1 MFGDINLQDII
12 IRTIAVLVAIIPH
25 EMAHGYAAYL
35 CGDETAK
42 NDGRLSLNPL
52 HHLDPIGTICLI
64 FFKFGW
70 AKPVMINPNN
80 FRDRKKG
87 TFFVSIAGV
96 LTNFILAIISVI
108 IMKHI
113 KLNDFV
119 FELFMNI
126 FWFNIVLGVFNL
138 IPIPPLDGSK
148 LLFSFLPPKYEYYLI
163 KYEKYGYIIL
173 LLLIMSN
180 NLDKILIPMVNF
192 MINLIG
198 KIVWC
203 ITLK

>member
-1 MFGDINLQDII
+1 MFGNINLQDII

-108 IMKHI
+108 IMKYI
-113 KLNDFV
+113 RLSDFV

-126 FWFNIVLGVFNL
+126 FRFNIILGVFNL

-163 KYEKYGYIIL
+163 KYEKYGYILL
-173 LLLIMSN
+173 LLLIMTD

>member
-113 KLNDFV
+113 RLNDFV

-148 LLFSFLPPKYEYYLI
+148 LLFSFLPQKYEYYLI
-163 KYEKYGYIIL
+163 KYEKYGYILL
-173 LLLIMSN
+173 LLLIMTD

-198 KIVWC
+198 KIV
-203 ITLK
+203 

>member
-42 NDGRLSLNPL
+42 NDGRLSINPL

-113 KLNDFV
+113 RLSDFV

-126 FWFNIVLGVFNL
+126 FWFNIILGVFNL

-163 KYEKYGYIIL
+163 KYEKYGYILL
-173 LLLIMSN
+173 LLLIMTD

-198 KIVWC
+198 KIV
-203 ITLK
+203 

>member
-1 MFGDINLQDII
+1 MFGNINLQDII

-87 TFFVSIAGV
+87 TSFVSIAGV

-113 KLNDFV
+113 RLNDFV

-148 LLFSFLPPKYEYYLI
+148 LLFSFLPLKYEYYLI

-198 KIVWC
+198 KIV
-203 ITLK
+203 

>member
-96 LTNFILAIISVI
+96 LTNFILAINAVI
-108 IMKHI
+108 IMKYI
-113 KLNDFV
+113 RLSDFV

-126 FWFNIVLGVFNL
+126 FWFNIILGVFNL

-163 KYEKYGYIIL
+163 KYEKYGYILL
-173 LLLIMSN
+173 LLLIMTD

-198 KIVWC
+198 KIV
-203 ITLK
+203 

>member
-1 MFGDINLQDII
+1 MLDNINFHEFI
-12 IRTIAVLVAIIPH
+12 IRSIAVLVAIIPH
-25 EMAHGYAAYL
+25 EMAHGFAAYL

-87 TFFVSIAGV
+87 TFFVAIAGV

-108 IMKHI
+108 ILKHI
-113 KLNDFV
+113 HLNEFMQ
-119 FELFMNI
+119 ELLLNI
-126 FWFNIVLGVFNL
+126 FWFNIILGVFNL

-148 LLFSFLPPKYEYYLI
+148 ILFSFLPLKYEYYLI
-163 KYEKYGYIIL
+163 KYERYGYIIL
-173 LLLIMSN
+173 FLLIMSST
-180 NLDKILIPMVNF
+180 LDKILVPMVNF

-198 KIVWC
+198 KIV
-203 ITLK
+203 

>member
-96 LTNFILAIISVI
+96 LTNFILAIIAVI

-113 KLNDFV
+113 SLNDFV

-148 LLFSFLPPKYEYYLI
+148 LLFSFLPLKYEYYLI

-198 KIVWC
+198 KIV
-203 ITLK
+203 

>member
-1 MFGDINLQDII
+1 MLSNLKFQEFI
-12 IRTIAVLVAIIPH
+12 IRSIAVLVAIIPH
-25 EMAHGYAAYL
+25 EMAHGFAAYL

-64 FFKFGW
+64 LFKFGW

-80 FRDRKKG
+80 FRNRKVG

-96 LTNFILAIISVI
+96 TVNFILAIISVVLI
-108 IMKHI
+108 KHI
-113 KLNDFV
+113 NVNKFF
-119 FELFMNI
+119 FELLMNI

-148 LLFSFLPPKYEYYLI
+148 LLFSFLPLKYEYYLI
-163 KYEKYGYIIL
+163 RYERYGYILI
-173 LLLIMSN
+173 LLLIMSGA
-180 NLDKILIPMVNF
+180 LDKILIPMVSF
-192 MINLIG
+192 MIDLIG
-198 KIVWC
+198 RIV
-203 ITLK
+203 

>member
-1 MFGDINLQDII
+1 MLQNINLQEII
-12 IRTIAVLVAIIPH
+12 IRSIAVLVAIIPH
-25 EMAHGYAAYL
+25 EMSHGFADYL

-87 TFFVSIAGV
+87 TFFVAIAGV

-108 IMKHI
+108 ILKHMH
-113 KLNDFV
+113 LNEFMQ
-119 FELFMNI
+119 ELLLSI
-126 FWFNIVLGVFNL
+126 FWFNIILGVFNL

-148 LLFSFLPPKYEYYLI
+148 ILFSFLPLKYEYYLI
-163 KYEKYGYIIL
+163 KYERYGYIIL
-173 LLLIMSN
+173 LLLIMSST
-180 NLDKILIPMVNF
+180 LDKILVPMVNF

-198 KIVWC
+198 KIV
-203 ITLK
+203 

>member
-1 MFGDINLQDII
+1 MFGNINLQDII

-96 LTNFILAIISVI
+96 LTNFILAIIAVI
-108 IMKHI
+108 IMKYI
-113 KLNDFV
+113 RLSDFV

-163 KYEKYGYIIL
+163 KYEKYGYILL
-173 LLLIMSN
+173 LLLIMTD

>member
-1 MFGDINLQDII
+1 MFGNINLQDII

-96 LTNFILAIISVI
+96 LTNFILAIIAVI
-108 IMKHI
+108 IMKYI
-113 KLNDFV
+113 RLSDFV

-126 FWFNIVLGVFNL
+126 FWFNIILGVFNL

-163 KYEKYGYIIL
+163 KYEKYGYILL
-173 LLLIMSN
+173 LLLIMTD

-192 MINLIG
+192 MINMIG
-198 KIVWC
+198 KIV
-203 ITLK
+203 

>member
-113 KLNDFV
+113 RLSDFV
-119 FELFMNI
+119 FEIFMNI

-163 KYEKYGYIIL
+163 KYEKYGYILL
-173 LLLIMSN
+173 LLLIMTD

-192 MINLIG
+192 MINMIG
-198 KIVWC
+198 KIV
-203 ITLK
+203 

>member
-113 KLNDFV
+113 RLNDFV

-163 KYEKYGYIIL
+163 KYEKYGYILL
-173 LLLIMSN
+173 LLLIMTD

-198 KIVWC
+198 KIV
-203 ITLK
+203 

>member
-1 MFGDINLQDII
+1 MFGNINLQDII

-96 LTNFILAIISVI
+96 LTNSILAIIAVI
-108 IMKHI
+108 IMKYI
-113 KLNDFV
+113 RLSDFV

-126 FWFNIVLGVFNL
+126 FWFNIILGVFNL

-163 KYEKYGYIIL
+163 KYEKYGYILL
-173 LLLIMSN
+173 LLLIMTD

-198 KIVWC
+198 KIV
-203 ITLK
+203 

>member
-1 MFGDINLQDII
+1 MFGNINLQDII

-96 LTNFILAIISVI
+96 LTNFILAIIAVI
-108 IMKHI
+108 VMKHI
-113 KLNDFV
+113 RLSDFV

-126 FWFNIVLGVFNL
+126 FWFNIILGVFNL

-163 KYEKYGYIIL
+163 KYEKYGYILL
-173 LLLIMSN
+173 LLLIMTD

-198 KIVWC
+198 KIV
-203 ITLK
+203 

>member
-108 IMKHI
+108 IMKYI
-113 KLNDFV
+113 RLSDFV

-126 FWFNIVLGVFNL
+126 FWFNIILGVFNL

-163 KYEKYGYIIL
+163 KYEKYGYILL
-173 LLLIMSN
+173 LLLIMTD

-198 KIVWC
+198 KIV
-203 ITLK
+203 

>member
-1 MFGDINLQDII
+1 MFGNINLQDII

-96 LTNFILAIISVI
+96 LTNFILAIIAVI
-108 IMKHI
+108 VMKYI
-113 KLNDFV
+113 RLSDFV
-119 FELFMNI
+119 FEIFMNI
-126 FWFNIVLGVFNL
+126 FWFNIVLGVFNI

-173 LLLIMSN
+173 LLLIMTD

-198 KIVWC
+198 KIV
-203 ITLK
+203 

>member
-113 KLNDFV
+113 RLSDFV
-119 FELFMNI
+119 FEIFMNI
-126 FWFNIVLGVFNL
+126 FWFNIILGVFNL

-163 KYEKYGYIIL
+163 KYEKYGYILL
-173 LLLIMSN
+173 LLLIMTD

>member
-1 MFGDINLQDII
+1 MFGNINLQDII

-108 IMKHI
+108 IMKYI
-113 KLNDFV
+113 RLSDFV
-119 FELFMNI
+119 FEIFMNI
-126 FWFNIVLGVFNL
+126 FWFNIILGVFNL

-163 KYEKYGYIIL
+163 KYEKYGYILL
-173 LLLIMSN
+173 LLLIMTD

>member
-1 MFGDINLQDII
+1 MLQNINLQEII
-12 IRTIAVLVAIIPH
+12 IRSVAVLVAIIPH
-25 EMAHGYAAYL
+25 EMAHGFAAYL

-87 TFFVSIAGV
+87 TFFVAIAGI

-108 IMKHI
+108 ILKHMH
-113 KLNDFV
+113 LNEFMQ
-119 FELFMNI
+119 ELLLNI
-126 FWFNIVLGVFNL
+126 FWFNIILGVFNL

-148 LLFSFLPPKYEYYLI
+148 ILFSFLPLKYEYYLI
-163 KYEKYGYIIL
+163 KYERYGYIIL
-173 LLLIMSN
+173 LLLIMSST
-180 NLDKILIPMVNF
+180 LDKILVPMVNF

-198 KIVWC
+198 KIV
-203 ITLK
+203 

>member
-1 MFGDINLQDII
+1 MLDNINFHEFI
-12 IRTIAVLVAIIPH
+12 IRSIAVLVSIIPH
-25 EMAHGYAAYL
+25 EMAHGFAAYL

-87 TFFVSIAGV
+87 TFFVAIAGV

-108 IMKHI
+108 ILKHI
-113 KLNDFV
+113 HLNEFMQ
-119 FELFMNI
+119 ELLLNI
-126 FWFNIVLGVFNL
+126 FWFNIILGVFNL

-148 LLFSFLPPKYEYYLI
+148 ILFSFLPLKYEYYLI
-163 KYEKYGYIIL
+163 KYERYGYIIL
-173 LLLIMSN
+173 LLLIMSST
-180 NLDKILIPMVNF
+180 LDKILVPMVNF

-198 KIVWC
+198 KIV
-203 ITLK
+203 

>member
-1 MFGDINLQDII
+1 MLSNLKFQEFI
-12 IRTIAVLVAIIPH
+12 IRSIAVLVAIIPH
-25 EMAHGYAAYL
+25 EMAHGFAAYL

-64 FFKFGW
+64 LFKFGW

-80 FRDRKKG
+80 FRNRKVG

-96 LTNFILAIISVI
+96 SVNFILAIISVVLL
-108 IMKHI
+108 KHI
-113 KLNDFV
+113 NVNKFF
-119 FELFMNI
+119 FELLMNV

-148 LLFSFLPPKYEYYLI
+148 LLFSFLPLKYEYYLI
-163 KYEKYGYIIL
+163 RYERYGYILI
-173 LLLIMSN
+173 LLLIMSGA
-180 NLDKILIPMVNF
+180 LDKILIPMVSF
-192 MINLIG
+192 MIDLIG
-198 KIVWC
+198 RIV
-203 ITLK
+203 

>member
-1 MFGDINLQDII
+1 MFGNINLQDII

-96 LTNFILAIISVI
+96 LTNFILAIIAVI
-108 IMKHI
+108 IMKYI
-113 KLNDFV
+113 RLSDFV

-126 FWFNIVLGVFNL
+126 FWFNIILGVFNL

-148 LLFSFLPPKYEYYLI
+148 LLFSFLPLKYEYYLI

>member
-113 KLNDFV
+113 RLSDFV
-119 FELFMNI
+119 FEIFMNI

-163 KYEKYGYIIL
+163 KYEKYGYILL
-173 LLLIMSN
+173 LLLIMTD

-192 MINLIG
+192 MINMIG

>member
-1 MFGDINLQDII
+1 MLSNLKFQEFI
-12 IRTIAVLVAIIPH
+12 IRSIAVLVAIIPH
-25 EMAHGYAAYL
+25 EMAHGFAAYL

-64 FFKFGW
+64 LFKFGW

-80 FRDRKKG
+80 FRNRKVG

-96 LTNFILAIISVI
+96 TVNFILAIISVVLI
-108 IMKHI
+108 KHI
-113 KLNDFV
+113 NVNKF
-119 FELFMNI
+119 FYELLMNI

-148 LLFSFLPPKYEYYLI
+148 LLFSFLPLKYEYYLI
-163 KYEKYGYIIL
+163 RYERYGYILI
-173 LLLIMSN
+173 LLLIMSGA
-180 NLDKILIPMVNF
+180 LDKILIPMVSF
-192 MINLIG
+192 MIDLIG
-198 KIVWC
+198 RIV
-203 ITLK
+203 

>member
-1 MFGDINLQDII
+1 MLSNLKFQEFI
-12 IRTIAVLVAIIPH
+12 IRSIAVLVAIIPH
-25 EMAHGYAAYL
+25 EMAHGFAAYL

-64 FFKFGW
+64 LFKFGW

-80 FRDRKKG
+80 FRNRKVG

-96 LTNFILAIISVI
+96 TVNFILAIISVVLI
-108 IMKHI
+108 KHI
-113 KLNDFV
+113 NVNKFF
-119 FELFMNI
+119 FELLMNI

-148 LLFSFLPPKYEYYLI
+148 LLFSFLPIKYEYYLI
-163 KYEKYGYIIL
+163 RYERYGYILI
-173 LLLIMSN
+173 LLLIMSGA
-180 NLDKILIPMVNF
+180 LDKILIPMVSF
-192 MINLIG
+192 MIDLIG
-198 KIVWC
+198 RIV
-203 ITLK
+203 

>member
-96 LTNFILAIISVI
+96 LTNFILAIIAVI
-108 IMKHI
+108 IMKYI
-113 KLNDFV
+113 RLSDFV
-119 FELFMNI
+119 FEIFMNI

-173 LLLIMSN
+173 LLLIMTD

-203 ITLK
+203 TTLK

>member
-1 MFGDINLQDII
+1 MLDNINFHEFI
-12 IRTIAVLVAIIPH
+12 IRSIAVLVAIIPH
-25 EMAHGYAAYL
+25 EIAHGFAAYL
-35 CGDETAK
+35 CGDQTAK

-87 TFFVSIAGV
+87 TFFVAIAGV
-96 LTNFILAIISVI
+96 LTNFILAFISVI
-108 IMKHI
+108 ILKHI
-113 KLNDFV
+113 HLNEFMQ
-119 FELFMNI
+119 ELLLNI
-126 FWFNIVLGVFNL
+126 FWFNIILGVFNL

-148 LLFSFLPPKYEYYLI
+148 ILFSFLPLKYEYYLI
-163 KYEKYGYIIL
+163 KYERYGYIIL
-173 LLLIMSN
+173 LLLIMSST
-180 NLDKILIPMVNF
+180 LDKILVPMVNF

-198 KIVWC
+198 KIV
-203 ITLK
+203 

>member
-96 LTNFILAIISVI
+96 LTNFILAIIAVI
-108 IMKHI
+108 IMKYI
-113 KLNDFV
+113 RLSDFV
-119 FELFMNI
+119 FEIFMNI
-126 FWFNIVLGVFNL
+126 FWFNIILGVFNL

-163 KYEKYGYIIL
+163 KYEKYGYILL
-173 LLLIMSN
+173 LLLIMTD

-198 KIVWC
+198 KIV
-203 ITLK
+203 

>member
-1 MFGDINLQDII
+1 MFGNINLQDII

-96 LTNFILAIISVI
+96 LTNFILAIIAVI
-108 IMKHI
+108 IMKYI
-113 KLNDFV
+113 RLSDFV

-126 FWFNIVLGVFNL
+126 FWFNIILGVFNL

-148 LLFSFLPPKYEYYLI
+148 LLFSFLPLKYEYYLI
-163 KYEKYGYIIL
+163 KYEKYGYILL
-173 LLLIMSN
+173 LLLIMTD

>member
-1 MFGDINLQDII
+1 MFGNINLQDII

-108 IMKHI
+108 IMKYI
-113 KLNDFV
+113 RLSDFV

-126 FWFNIVLGVFNL
+126 FWFNIILGVFNL

-163 KYEKYGYIIL
+163 KYEKYGYILL
-173 LLLIMSN
+173 LLLIMTD

>member
-1 MFGDINLQDII
+1 MLSNLKFQEFI
-12 IRTIAVLVAIIPH
+12 IRSIAVLVAIIPH
-25 EMAHGYAAYL
+25 EMAHGFAAYL

-64 FFKFGW
+64 LFKFGW

-80 FRDRKKG
+80 FRNRKVG

-96 LTNFILAIISVI
+96 TVNFILAIISVVLL
-108 IMKHI
+108 KHI
-113 KLNDFV
+113 NVNKFF
-119 FELFMNI
+119 FELLMNI

-148 LLFSFLPPKYEYYLI
+148 LLFSFLPLKYEYYLI
-163 KYEKYGYIIL
+163 RYERYGYILI
-173 LLLIMSN
+173 LLLIMSGA
-180 NLDKILIPMVNF
+180 LDKILIPMVSF
-192 MINLIG
+192 MIDLVG
-198 KIVWC
+198 RIV
-203 ITLK
+203 

>member
-113 KLNDFV
+113 RLNDFV

-148 LLFSFLPPKYEYYLI
+148 LLFSFLPLKYEYYLI
-163 KYEKYGYIIL
+163 KYEKYGYVIL

>member
-1 MFGDINLQDII
+1 MLDNINFHEFI
-12 IRTIAVLVAIIPH
+12 IRSIAVLVAIIPH
-25 EMAHGYAAYL
+25 EIAHGFAAYL
-35 CGDETAK
+35 CGDQTAK

-87 TFFVSIAGV
+87 TFFVAIAGV

-108 IMKHI
+108 ILKHI
-113 KLNDFV
+113 HLNEFMQ
-119 FELFMNI
+119 ELLLNI
-126 FWFNIVLGVFNL
+126 FWFNIILGVFNL

-148 LLFSFLPPKYEYYLI
+148 ILFSFLPLKYEYYLI
-163 KYEKYGYIIL
+163 KYERYGYIIL
-173 LLLIMSN
+173 LLLIMSST
-180 NLDKILIPMVNF
+180 LDKILVPMVNF

-198 KIVWC
+198 KIV
-203 ITLK
+203 

>member
-1 MFGDINLQDII
+1 MFGNINLQDII
-12 IRTIAVLVAIIPH
+12 IRTIAVIVAIIPH

-96 LTNFILAIISVI
+96 LTNFILAIIAVI
-108 IMKHI
+108 IMKYI
-113 KLNDFV
+113 RLSDFV

-126 FWFNIVLGVFNL
+126 FWFNIILGVFNL

-163 KYEKYGYIIL
+163 KYEKYGYILL
-173 LLLIMSN
+173 LLLIMTD

>member
-12 IRTIAVLVAIIPH
+12 IRTIAVLVAIILH

-113 KLNDFV
+113 RLNDFV

-126 FWFNIVLGVFNL
+126 FWFNIILGVFNL

-148 LLFSFLPPKYEYYLI
+148 LLFSFLPLKYEYYLI

>member
-1 MFGDINLQDII
+1 MLDNINFHEFI
-12 IRTIAVLVAIIPH
+12 IRSIAVLVAIIPH
-25 EMAHGYAAYL
+25 EMAHGFAAYL

-87 TFFVSIAGV
+87 TFFVAIAGV

-108 IMKHI
+108 ILKHI
-113 KLNDFV
+113 HLNEFLQ
-119 FELFMNI
+119 ELLLNI
-126 FWFNIVLGVFNL
+126 FWFNIILGVFNL

-148 LLFSFLPPKYEYYLI
+148 ILFSFLPLKYEYYLI
-163 KYEKYGYIIL
+163 KYERYGYIIL
-173 LLLIMSN
+173 LLLIMSST
-180 NLDKILIPMVNF
+180 LDKILVPMVNF

-198 KIVWC
+198 KIV
-203 ITLK
+203 

>member
-96 LTNFILAIISVI
+96 LTNFILAIISVV

-113 KLNDFV
+113 RLNDFV
-119 FELFMNI
+119 FEIFMNI
-126 FWFNIVLGVFNL
+126 FWFNIILGVFNL

-148 LLFSFLPPKYEYYLI
+148 LLFSFLPLKYEYYLI

-192 MINLIG
+192 MINMIG

>member
-1 MFGDINLQDII
+1 MFGNINLQDII

-113 KLNDFV
+113 RLSDFV
-119 FELFMNI
+119 FEIFMNI
-126 FWFNIVLGVFNL
+126 FWFNIILGVFNL

-163 KYEKYGYIIL
+163 KYEKYGYILL
-173 LLLIMSN
+173 LLLIMTD

-192 MINLIG
+192 MINMIG